1 MNQLFWY
8 PEGIARIVLTD
19 KVCQPF
25 MTWINVLISLCQTRL
40 VDVPPAQCLMRI
52 DRIDRNRAFF
62 KKYYEKRLTVVRASA
77 RQLQPNLGPPHL
89 IVLVLHRIQ
98 RPHHIP
104 AEARPFVH
112 FDVVRN
118 RAWERVATIIMT
130 LATLAEF
137 SYIPT
142 TWNNT
147 FHLTHP
153 PCHSCSYGWSYAL
166 HHHRGV
172 FHPCY
177 LELGPLFGCLA
188 PSSE

>member
-1 MNQLFWY
+1 M
-8 PEGIARIVLTD
+8 LTD

-25 MTWINVLISLCQTRL
+25 MTRINVLISLCQTRL

-52 DRIDRNRAFF
+52 DRINRNRAFF
-62 KKYYEKRLTVVRASA
+62 KKYYEKWSMVVRASA
-77 RQLQPNLGPPHL
+77 HQLQPNLGPPHL

-98 RPHHIP
+98 RPHYIP

-118 RAWERVATIIMT
+118 CTCECVATIIMI

-147 FHLTHP
+147 FHLTRP
-153 PCHSCSYGWSYAL
+153 PCHSRSYGWSYAL
-166 HHHRGV
+166 YRHHGV

-177 LELGPLFGCLA
+177 LELCPLFGCLA
-188 PSSE
+188 PGSK